1 MQHGLRR
8 AVVMVAGVALIVS
21 ACSSGATAVPS
32 AAPSSAPASA
42 APSVAAP
49 SVAAPSAAASTA
61 PAASPSA
68 AAGWPY
74 TGTLAD
80 GSTFTLAPR
89 IADKVKNHQPIN
101 YVMSYQGPGVPL
113 FSAQYQAGFTNS
125 LPQAQAIY
133 PMNGVQIG
141 PVSASGIDPAGQIAQ
156 IEALYNTN
164 KIDCIAIEPI
174 ETNSFTKEDNKLLA
188 AGIPV
193 FTVGITSND
202 NALTNFTQ
210 IPMKE
215 GAQAATIVLQWMKDN
230 GKSLKTFAV
239 SGGDPGSTWGHGRM
253 QSFYD
258 TIMAAIPDAKFISA
272 PSNALVVPYDT
283 TQAYNTAKAFL
294 TGHPDIQFIMNAD
307 IGAEQIDRA
316 IHDAGK
322 DGKIFTIGWNVS
334 YGQLDAINSGTQ
346 VAALD
351 QKWSEQAGF
360 GALACANLFA
370 QGQVLPNTQQLLPV
384 DKSNAAAARADL
396 DKILKKK

>member
-1 MQHGLRR
+1 MRSGVRR
-8 AVVMVAGVALIVS
+8 VAIVVASVGLIVT
-21 ACSSGATAVPS
+21 ACSTAATPAPTGAPTT
-32 AAPSSAPASA
+32 APASVAPATA
-42 APSVAAP
+42 APATAAP
-49 SVAAPSAAASTA
+49 ASQAAT
-61 PAASPSA
+61 
-68 AAGWPY
+68 GWPY
-74 TGTLAD
+74 TGQLAD

-89 IADKVKNHQPIN
+89 IADKIKNHEKIN

-113 FSAQYQAGFTNS
+113 FSEQYQAGFTNS
-125 LPQAQAIY
+125 LPDAQKIY
-133 PMNGVQIG
+133 PMDGVQIG

-156 IEALYNTN
+156 IEALFNTN

-174 ETNSFTKEDNKLLA
+174 ETDSFTAIDNKLLA

-215 GAQAATIVLQWMKDN
+215 GAQAANIVLQWMKDN
-230 GKSLKTFAV
+230 NKDIKNFAV

-272 PSNALVVPYDT
+272 PDNALVVPYDQK
-283 TQAYNTAKAFL
+283 QAYDTAKAYL

-307 IGAEQIDRA
+307 IGAEQIGRA
-316 IHDAGK
+316 IHDAGL
-322 DGKIFTIGWNVS
+322 DGKVNTIGWNVS
-334 YGQLDAINSGTQ
+334 YGQLDMIESGTQ

-360 GALACANLFA
+360 GALACAELFA
-370 QGQVLPNTQQLLPV
+370 NGKVLPNTQELFPV
-384 DKSNAAAARADL
+384 TKANAAQARADL
-396 DKILKKK
+396 DKILKK